1 MGVQPY
7 QKVGQGANMDYLT
20 CPNCGRQNP
29 TGASFCAS
37 CGTQMGAAT
46 PEPQA
51 APPVQTGQG
60 SPARQQIVAAIQGRT
75 QTDALYPTWWVILP
89 LLASAVSFFLGI
101 FYWPL
106 MLVGSILSLFIYAFL
121 AYKLTERINNHIH
134 RELSLRYNLIVYI
147 KEKAAEQYRQ
157 QAISPQV
164 AAMESI
170 NLEASYKEQEH
181 SALGFAILALIP
193 IVNLYVL
200 YVLTKFT
207 GPHDQRW
214 NAFTQNAQ
222 YCFQQMGMGVMAP
235 SWRTIPERS
244 FLIYFLLTILTL
256 GLFLFYWLWKLID
269 DPNDHFATQWQ
280 FEDSLM
286 LQLR

>member
-1 MGVQPY
+1 MGVEPY
-7 QKVGQGANMDYLT
+7 QEVRQGANMDYLT
-20 CPNCGRQNP
+20 CPNCGRQNLM
-29 TGASFCAS
+29 GASFCAS
-37 CGTQMGAAT
+37 CGTQMGSAN

-51 APPVQTGQG
+51 VPPVQTGQG
-60 SPARQQIVAAIQGRT
+60 SASRQQIVAAIQGRT
-75 QTDALYPTWWVILP
+75 QTDALYPNWWVILP
-89 LLASAVSFFLGI
+89 LLASAVSFVFGI

-106 MLVGSILSLFIYAFL
+106 ALLGSILSLFIYAFL

-147 KEKAAEQYRQ
+147 KEMAAEQYRQ
-157 QAISPQV
+157 QAIAPQV

-207 GPHDQRW
+207 GLVTR
-214 NAFTQNAQ
+214 
-222 YCFQQMGMGVMAP
+222 
-235 SWRTIPERS
+235 
-244 FLIYFLLTILTL
+244 
-256 GLFLFYWLWKLID
+256 
-269 DPNDHFATQWQ
+269 
-280 FEDSLM
+280 
-286 LQLR
+286 